1 MKKMLTILLIISSI
15 FLLTGCGANNNDE
28 KKDNG
33 NNNQPAIE
41 TKSKFEQFESALKE
55 KEISFEKTEKS
66 ASMVGAKEGYGYI
79 FSDNNSVEL
88 YLFDTSSDA
97 YKKVKSSGNMTVEI
111 MEITMP
117 VDYNDGI
124 VIYYN
129 DDVSN
134 KTEIEKIFKDL
145 K

>member
-1 MKKMLTILLIISSI
+1 
-15 FLLTGCGANNNDE
+15 
-28 KKDNG
+28 
-33 NNNQPAIE
+33 
-41 TKSKFEQFESALKE
+41 
-55 KEISFEKTEKS
+55 
-66 ASMVGAKEGYGYI
+66 
-79 FSDNNSVEL
+79 
-88 YLFDTSSDA
+88 
-97 YKKVKSSGNMTVEI
+97 MTVEI

>member
-33 NNNQPAIE
+33 NNNQPSIE

-88 YLFDTSSDA
+88 YLFDTSSEA
-97 YKKVKSSGNMTVEI
+97 YKKVKSSGHITIEI

-117 VDYNDGI
+117 VDDNKGI